1 LPCDYSVDVHPDT
14 LAVDGVTAK
23 IRAAAFCAVI
33 ALLIVAALLPVKA
46 STTYFVTFQSRD
58 GRLRSIC
65 RFEGFEFADE

>member
-1 LPCDYSVDVHPDT
+1 VLLPF
-14 LAVDGVTAK
+14 L
-23 IRAAAFCAVI
+23 RAVI